1 MLRESSD
8 SRCVFQLDRLDSS
21 VWLLHNPVIPDLAA
35 LHDSG
40 WQAYLSHLYPDL
52 VESLPIDTRCFTF
65 FWTANAAMMP
75 VTLRE
80 TLARQHTFRVGQRP
94 LRLPRMGEVFV
105 PPGKAEWRPENAP
118 GVMANVLNE
127 GRPRDRRRSREA
139 WWLPVLRQPA
149 GFASHTRVEVYH
161 DGSDCTPDDSTGGA
175 AAIGYWMYLAP
186 GSGIWFNLGRTLA
199 FNGTYAAACRGL
211 AAAEDAR
218 TGVCSECCGVVHR
231 TMVREA
237 RAAGIDSLQILG
249 SAPGDGM
256 ARFVEIVDTNSDCD
270 ARDWRARGGRRRGRR
285 RRRLSP
291 CADPHAHDSG
301 ACPPHGHL
309 SVGRARASPCHCNTS
324 APHVNCD
331 LTCPQHE
338 GSRVH

>member
-1 MLRESSD
+1 MRLSAGSARLLSVAPPQPRDPGPRGTPRQRLAGVLEPPVPRLGREPAHRHS
-8 SRCVFQLDRLDSS
+8 
-21 VWLLHNPVIPDLAA
+21 LLHILLDPRGHDASHTPRDARPAA
-35 LHDSG
+35 
-40 WQAYLSHLYPDL
+40 HLPRR
-52 VESLPIDTRCFTF
+52 PTP
-65 FWTANAAMMP
+65 AAP
-75 VTLRE
+75 PADGRGFGA
-80 TLARQHTFRVGQRP
+80 ARQGGVAT
-94 LRLPRMGEVFV
+94 GERARRD
-105 PPGKAEWRPENAP
+105 GERA
-118 GVMANVLNE
+118 NE

-149 GFASHTRVEVYH
+149 GFASHTRVEVFH

-256 ARFVEIVDTNSDCD
+256 TRFVEIVDTNSDCD

-324 APHVNCD
+324 APHLNCD
-331 LTCPQHE
+331 LNCPHE
-338 GSRVH
+338 GSGVH